1 MRGSIQQVA
10 CLAPLCFGLLWES
23 CQSEKGRIQFTFEL
37 VTIPNALFSTIFFGE
52 NRRSILVCLWRRM
65 QTNNLGLPR
74 HCFRSLRQPR
84 LALWVRLHLHEMRD
98 FAHHT
103 HDLWSAVNDCH
114 LIHSPVYAVRLR
126 ALVCDRGPKN
136 RGRQDERPR
145 KHDNPSTTQH
155 NQTDAKS
162 AFCVSVMI
170 RT

>member
-37 VTIPNALFSTIFFGE
+37 VTIPNNLFSTNLCE
-52 NRRSILVCLWRRM
+52 NRRSIFVCLWRCM
-65 QTNNLGLPR
+65 QTDNLGLPR

-84 LALWVRLHLHEMRD
+84 LVLWVRLHLHEMRD

-114 LIHSPVYAVRLR
+114 LIHSPVYAARLR
-126 ALVCDRGPKN
+126 ALVRDRGRKK
-136 RGRQDERPR
+136 RARQDERPC
-145 KHDNPSTTQH
+145 KHDNPSTPQH

-162 AFCVSVMI
+162 AFCVSVRI